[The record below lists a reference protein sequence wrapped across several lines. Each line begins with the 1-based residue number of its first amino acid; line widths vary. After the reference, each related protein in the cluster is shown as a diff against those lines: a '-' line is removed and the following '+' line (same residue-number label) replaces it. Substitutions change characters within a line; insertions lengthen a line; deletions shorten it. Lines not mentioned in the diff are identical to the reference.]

1 MVRPG
6 IVAVA
11 YTEKLKYDDRV
22 DLSSR
27 ILMTPSLI
35 LIWGFSDPI
44 HPQLVLEAP
53 EDIYTF
59 KFNPTDPNIVAAG
72 CINGQVIGYV
82 FSFKIL
88 TTEARML
95 FNLLSFKGLHL
106 YIGFP

>member
-1 MVRPG
+1 MIIILPG

-53 EDIYTF
+53 EDIYCF

-72 CINGQVIGYV
+72 CINGQVMGRSCFFI
-82 FSFKIL
+82 FDFKEEFEFVLIV
-88 TTEARML
+88 
-95 FNLLSFKGLHL
+95 S
-106 YIGFP
+106 

>member
-1 MVRPG
+1 
-6 IVAVA
+6 
-11 YTEKLKYDDRV
+11 
-22 DLSSR
+22 
-27 ILMTPSLI
+27 MTPSLI

-95 FNLLSFKGLHL
+95 FTLLSFKGYTFTLGSIKL
-106 YIGFP
+106 EN